1 MSNNKNIIKLKSKIY
16 KNCTNQM
23 INYDDINFSE
33 INLEIKDNGFIYR
46 IEDSIFFSQKINQ
59 IFQQFTL
66 FEIEKENDYFVK
78 STLSK
83 GNLKEIPN
91 ENVIWY
97 VLKGENFEE
106 NEKKIKD
113 KSNYQLN
120 EGDIFKLG
128 RIYIR
133 ILKIKLK
140 TYEHSIFSNISFTN
154 QKEFNEESYNNK
166 RNYSF
171 NNKTMNN
178 SDIIRGSYKNRKI
191 SIYKNQVS
199 NSFNTV
205 ILPKINSEKTMTILK
220 KNFKKKHLLS
230 SFDEEKK
237 KFKKYPCRIC
247 YSEEDDIENPLFR
260 PCKCSGSMGYIHFK
274 CLKKWIRS
282 KIDFDNTDLII
293 TYNIN
298 KIKCELCKENFP
310 DYIKYNNRL
319 YNIFIVEH
327 NFNEF
332 FIIETIRDDKFKS
345 RFIHIMS
352 LDEDNKISFG
362 RSDNCDFSI
371 KELSISRTHCFI
383 FKENNSLFIKDN
395 ESKFGTLILNQNSHI
410 RLIYGLP
417 LNIQIGKSFFNI
429 NLEQK
434 NCLFCCNSEEKNI
447 KYNYQNQNVKFLNGY
462 KNAIIKEFNDSDN
475 EEEENDKD
483 NNSNSNSIIKKIK
496 IKSKNNSSLPMLN
509 IDISNL
515 KKKKTKGVIK
525 ISSVITSAVEN
536 SNQNNKETNV
546 HINNE
551 NYNNVLQPQILRLTN
566 NS

>member
-1 MSNNKNIIKLKSKIY
+1 MG
-16 KNCTNQM
+16 M

-220 KNFKKKHLLS
+220 KNLLS

-237 KFKKYPCRIC
+237 K
-247 YSEEDDIENPLFR
+247 
-260 PCKCSGSMGYIHFK
+260 
-274 CLKKWIRS
+274 
-282 KIDFDNTDLII
+282 
-293 TYNIN
+293 
-298 KIKCELCKENFP
+298 
-310 DYIKYNNRL
+310 
-319 YNIFIVEH
+319 V
-327 NFNEF
+327 
-332 FIIETIRDDKFKS
+332 
-345 RFIHIMS
+345 
-352 LDEDNKISFG
+352 
-362 RSDNCDFSI
+362 
-371 KELSISRTHCFI
+371 
-383 FKENNSLFIKDN
+383 
-395 ESKFGTLILNQNSHI
+395 
-410 RLIYGLP
+410 
-417 LNIQIGKSFFNI
+417 
-429 NLEQK
+429 
-434 NCLFCCNSEEKNI
+434 
-447 KYNYQNQNVKFLNGY
+447 
-462 KNAIIKEFNDSDN
+462 
-475 EEEENDKD
+475 
-483 NNSNSNSIIKKIK
+483 
-496 IKSKNNSSLPMLN
+496 
-509 IDISNL
+509 
-515 KKKKTKGVIK
+515 
-525 ISSVITSAVEN
+525 
-536 SNQNNKETNV
+536 
-546 HINNE
+546 
-551 NYNNVLQPQILRLTN
+551 
-566 NS
+566 